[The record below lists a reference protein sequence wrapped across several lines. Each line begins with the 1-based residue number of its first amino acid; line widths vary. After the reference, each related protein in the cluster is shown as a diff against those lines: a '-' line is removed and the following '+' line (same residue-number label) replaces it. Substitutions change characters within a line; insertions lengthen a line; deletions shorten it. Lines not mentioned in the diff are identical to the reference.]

1 MDLTS
6 IVQGIESSGLGE
18 LMRGSLKAFPI
29 VEAAHVMAV
38 ALVFGTILIVDLRL
52 LGLLDTRRAVTRVS
66 DELLRLTWAGFFI
79 AVITGVAMFTAN
91 ATTYF
96 DNTPFQLK
104 MLALLGAGI
113 NMAFFQFVTFKSAAD
128 WNVGRLPPPAAR
140 MAGALSILL
149 WTSVIFLG
157 RWIGFTKGYDFG
169 IPEDVEFD
177 FDSFEIG
184 LRLLHDSVFFRA

>member
-18 LMRGSLKAFPI
+18 FMRSSLKAFPVI
-29 VEAAHVMAV
+29 EAAHVMAI

-52 LGLLDTRRAVTRVS
+52 LGLLDTRRPLTRVS

-104 MLALLGAGI
+104 MLALLGAGV
-113 NMAFFQFVTFKSAAD
+113 NMAFFQFVTFRTVAD

-157 RWIGFTKGYDFG
+157 RWVGFTKGYDFG
-169 IPEDVEFD
+169 IPEDVDFD

-184 LRLLHDSVFFRA
+184 LLLLHKSVLFQA